1 MKNTIKTLIFIAS
14 LFIFLGIFVG
24 IGRLIIDLPSYYT
37 TAAGL
42 ASFILALG
50 VQGLLKHIYIIPRIK
65 SHVVLMSFP
74 VKTIMLKDRL
84 TAAIIPFFA
93 VFSSWFYARPASETI
108 ISSITVFVIFL
119 ILLEMLLKFGEST
132 MQIYFTTIGVGV
144 SGYDFRPE
152 FTLPFTVNN
161 LPGIYEYDRIV
172 HFTSKEDTIV
182 LAQYFD
188 SNRLIVK
195 ASEEDLKKIVGL
207 LIGKKILPEKY
218 QGLN

>member
-14 LFIFLGIFVG
+14 LFIFLGLFVG

-37 TAAGL
+37 TTAGL
-42 ASFILALG
+42 ASFLLALG
-50 VQGLLKHIYIIPRIK
+50 VQGLLKHTYIIPRIK
-65 SHVVLMSFP
+65 SHLVLMSFP
-74 VKTIMLKDRL
+74 VKTISLKDRI

-93 VFSSWFYARPASETI
+93 VFSSWFYNKPASETVFPI
-108 ISSITVFVIFL
+108 ILVFVVFL
-119 ILLEMLLKFGEST
+119 ILLELLLKFGEST
-132 MQIYFTTIGVGV
+132 MQIYFTAKGVGV

-152 FTLPFTVNN
+152 FTLPFTANN

-188 SNRLIVK
+188 SNKLIVK
-195 ASEEDLKKIVGL
+195 ATEEDIKRIVGL
-207 LIGKKILPEKY
+207 LISKKILPERIKE
-218 QGLN
+218 